1 MSRTRTSHTRQ
12 AHYHHTPDS
21 RTRDGRFAH
30 VVVVTLTDQGLTTA
44 EEPTIVRCMTSSDK
58 PGTAAAAPSDSAE
71 NAGNAGA
78 TSIAARDWS
87 SAAADPQYRAAVVD
101 LLGALAYGELA
112 AFERLAED
120 AKLAPTLADKA
131 ELAKMASA
139 EFHHFERLRDRLAEV
154 GEEPTGAMEPFVA
167 AYDGFHKQTDPSDW
181 LEGLVKAYVGDS
193 IASDFY
199 REVAARLDTDTREL
213 VLAVLDD
220 TGHAEFAVEKVRAAI
235 DADPRVGGRLALWA
249 RRLMGEAL
257 SQSQRVVADRDAL
270 STMLVGGVA
279 DGFDLAEVGRMF
291 SRITEAHT
299 KRMAALGLAA

>member
-1 MSRTRTSHTRQ
+1 MRLMT
-12 AHYHHTPDS
+12 TPDNAPDVS
-21 RTRDGRFAH
+21 A
-30 VVVVTLTDQGLTTA
+30 QPTA
-44 EEPTIVRCMTSSDK
+44 V
-58 PGTAAAAPSDSAE
+58 AAQVWAKASV
-71 NAGNAGA
+71 
-78 TSIAARDWS
+78 
-87 SAAADPQYRAAVVD
+87 DPHYRAAVVD

-139 EFHHFERLRDRLAEV
+139 EFYHFERIRDRLTEIGA
-154 GEEPTGAMEPFVA
+154 EPTQSMEPFVL
-167 AYDGFHKQTDPSDW
+167 AYDSFHKQTAPSDW

-199 REVAARLDTDTREL
+199 REVATRLDADTREL

-220 TGHAEFAVEKVRAAI
+220 TGHAGFAVEKVRAAI
-235 DADPRVGGRLALWA
+235 EADPRVGGRLALWA

-257 SQSQRVVADRDAL
+257 SQSQRVVAERDAL

-299 KRMAALGLAA
+299 KRMSALGLAA

>member
-1 MSRTRTSHTRQ
+1 MT
-12 AHYHHTPDS
+12 TPDNAAEKPAEAPA
-21 RTRDGRFAH
+21 D
-30 VVVVTLTDQGLTTA
+30 TA
-44 EEPTIVRCMTSSDK
+44 PAATGVAAQNWD
-58 PGTAAAAPSDSAE
+58 TASAE
-71 NAGNAGA
+71 
-78 TSIAARDWS
+78 
-87 SAAADPQYRAAVVD
+87 PQYRAAVVD

-120 AKLAPTLADKA
+120 AKLAPTLSDKA

-139 EFHHFERLRDRLAEV
+139 EFHHFEQLRDRLSAI
-154 GEEPTGAMEPFVA
+154 GAEPTQAMEPFVA
-167 AYDGFHKQTDPSDW
+167 ALDGFHRQTAPSDW

-199 REVAARLDTDTREL
+199 REVAARLDSDTRKL
-213 VLAVLDD
+213 VLGVLDD
-220 TGHAEFAVEKVRAAI
+220 TGHAGFAIEKVRAAI

>member
-1 MSRTRTSHTRQ
+1 MCV
-12 AHYHHTPDS
+12 
-21 RTRDGRFAH
+21 GRIGDEGA
-30 VVVVTLTDQGLTTA
+30 VTVTDQGLEPAGERAIVRFMETPDNATPA
-44 EEPTIVRCMTSSDK
+44 EEPLT
-58 PGTAAAAPSDSAE
+58 G
-71 NAGNAGA
+71 
-78 TSIAARDWS
+78 IAAQDWATA
-87 SAAADPQYRAAVVD
+87 SAQPQYRAAVVD

-139 EFHHFERLRDRLAEV
+139 EFHHFEQLRDRLAAV
-154 GEEPTGAMEPFVA
+154 DEEPTAAMEPFA
-167 AYDGFHKQTDPSDW
+167 KALDDFHRQTAPSDW

-199 REVAARLDTDTREL
+199 REVAARLDSDTRGL

-220 TGHAEFAVEKVRAAI
+220 TGHGNFAVEKVRAAI
-235 DADPRVGGRLALWA
+235 EADPRVGGRLALWA

-257 SQSQRVVADRDAL
+257 SQAQRVVAERDAL
-270 STMLVGGVA
+270 STMLVGGVDGMA
-279 DGFDLAEVGRMF
+279 AGFDLAEVGRMF

>member
-1 MSRTRTSHTRQ
+1 MCRTNSPERSAGTRRPGPRTVSGTGSARG
-12 AHYHHTPDS
+12 AGRAIVRSMETSDNATAPESAPGSTPGS
-21 RTRDGRFAH
+21 APAPVSGSGSA
-30 VVVVTLTDQGLTTA
+30 
-44 EEPTIVRCMTSSDK
+44 EPT
-58 PGTAAAAPSDSAE
+58 G
-71 NAGNAGA
+71 
-78 TSIAARDWS
+78 IAAQDWATAS
-87 SAAADPQYRAAVVD
+87 ADPRYRAAVVD

-120 AKLAPTLADKA
+120 AKLAPTLDDKA

-139 EFHHFERLRDRLAEV
+139 EFHHFERLRDRL
-154 GEEPTGAMEPFVA
+154 GEIDADPTGAMDPFA
-167 AYDGFHKQTDPSDW
+167 AALDDFHRQTAPSDW

-199 REVAARLDTDTREL
+199 REVAARLDTDTRGL

-220 TGHAEFAVEKVRAAI
+220 TGHGNFAVEKVRAAI
-235 DADPRVGGRLALWA
+235 EAEPRVGGRLALWA

-257 SQSQRVVADRDAL
+257 SQAQRVVADRDAL

>member
-1 MSRTRTSHTRQ
+1 MRFME
-12 AHYHHTPDS
+12 TPDNAENNADNA
-21 RTRDGRFAH
+21 TE
-30 VVVVTLTDQGLTTA
+30 LTGIAAQDW
-44 EEPTIVRCMTSSDK
+44 
-58 PGTAAAAPSDSAE
+58 AAASAE
-71 NAGNAGA
+71 
-78 TSIAARDWS
+78 
-87 SAAADPQYRAAVVD
+87 PQYRAAVVD

-139 EFHHFERLRDRLAEV
+139 EFHHFEQLRDRLAAV
-154 GEEPTGAMEPFVA
+154 DAEPTAAMEPFA
-167 AYDGFHKQTDPSDW
+167 KALDDFHRQTAPSDW

-199 REVAARLDTDTREL
+199 REVAVRLDSDTRAL
-213 VLAVLDD
+213 VLSVLDD
-220 TGHAEFAVEKVRAAI
+220 TGHGNFAVEKVRAAI
-235 DADPRVGGRLALWA
+235 EADPRLGGRLALWA

-257 SQSQRVVADRDAL
+257 SQAQRVVAERDAL
-270 STMLVGGVA
+270 STMLVGGLA

-291 SRITEAHT
+291 SRITEEHT